1 MRGRKK
7 VSFTLILLVLLAG
20 YIVWAVF
27 KADHLIYP
35 SVNRASLKSVSLTKS
50 INWPKTGQS
59 AVGINGTN
67 ILETNA
73 PNTPKPTA
81 STAKLITALVV
92 LSIKPVT
99 GSDSGPVITLGP
111 NDVAL
116 YTSYAGAQGSVVP
129 VANGEKITERQML
142 EAMMLP
148 SANNMADS
156 LAIWAFGSLSN
167 YSAAANSY
175 VRNLGLRGTHIGID
189 GSGFSPTTTST
200 ASDLVKIGEQV
211 MNNEVLA
218 SIVSQK
224 QATDIPLVPLAKN
237 VNYLLGTNNIVG
249 LKTGNTDQAGG
260 VYVSASKINLGSG
273 ITIITANLGSPTL
286 PEAVNGSLPLI
297 LSSQQNVNNFSY
309 LPKGNVVGQYFVP
322 WENKSVNILTSENV
336 SATAWGGS
344 QIQPRINL
352 ANIKTSNINSTDNVG
367 DIRLVG
373 QGVISSNAVKLVLS
387 EPINKPPILWRLMHP

>member
-142 EAMMLP
+142 EAMM
-148 SANNMADS
+148 
-156 LAIWAFGSLSN
+156 
-167 YSAAANSY
+167 
-175 VRNLGLRGTHIGID
+175 
-189 GSGFSPTTTST
+189 
-200 ASDLVKIGEQV
+200 
-211 MNNEVLA
+211 
-218 SIVSQK
+218 
-224 QATDIPLVPLAKN
+224 
-237 VNYLLGTNNIVG
+237 
-249 LKTGNTDQAGG
+249 
-260 VYVSASKINLGSG
+260 
-273 ITIITANLGSPTL
+273 
-286 PEAVNGSLPLI
+286 
-297 LSSQQNVNNFSY
+297 
-309 LPKGNVVGQYFVP
+309 
-322 WENKSVNILTSENV
+322 
-336 SATAWGGS
+336 
-344 QIQPRINL
+344 
-352 ANIKTSNINSTDNVG
+352 
-367 DIRLVG
+367 
-373 QGVISSNAVKLVLS
+373 
-387 EPINKPPILWRLMHP
+387 